1 MTLQTVLKTVEE
13 TLHTVHLGLWVL
25 WTEARWLAG
34 PDMTYQRRLKLM
46 RHQRDAYQTELSRM
60 ATLADPRREN
70 VAADLSLLEQDL
82 SRLEADRGAHRQR
95 LLAGL
100 QSRFAN
106 VL

>member
-1 MTLQTVLKTVEE
+1 MTLQSVLKIAEE

-34 PDMTYQRRLKLM
+34 PDMTYQRRLQLM
-46 RHQRDAYQTELSRM
+46 RHQRNTYQTELSRM

-70 VAADLSLLEQDL
+70 VAADLSLLEHDL
-82 SRLEADRGAHRQR
+82 SRLEAERDAHRQR
-95 LLAGL
+95 LLTDL